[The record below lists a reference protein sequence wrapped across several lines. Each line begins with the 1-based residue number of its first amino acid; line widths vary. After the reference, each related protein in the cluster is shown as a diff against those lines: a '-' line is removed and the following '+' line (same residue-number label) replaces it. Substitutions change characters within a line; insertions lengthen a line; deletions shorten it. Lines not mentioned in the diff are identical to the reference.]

1 MKISKSFAVGLSA
14 LVLLTAC
21 DIEKP
26 YEGISGIDKN
36 KARPMSVTL
45 DEDNLSSTGI
55 SIYWDAAAAVEAG
68 ALSFTA
74 QLVTEYG
81 GAGDNYNS
89 KVSVTIEATDEVG
102 NYNDAATFNKLTKG
116 DRYYVRVRA
125 NYGYSVWSDWEYL
138 CKNGEPVMYSVGMGY
153 VYGEFSAPNEFL
165 AAARTYA
172 SIKTSWA
179 VVGPADGYEVSYKES
194 SASEWTLA
202 GKPEQ
207 AGLTTETSFVVKGLV
222 EETSYD
228 VRVRAYRSV
237 VVDEE
242 SGTKEIEW
250 SEYSVASEIVTPF
263 KPDFNPEISDEE
275 QFQRFIEEIAAQSGT
290 SDVFTLKND
299 IDLSGVEFSEFPEE
313 FNGKFD
319 GQGFKLKNL
328 VLDGKSLFC
337 SSEGEI
343 CNLVF
348 DKSCQFSNPSGTW
361 GALVAVN
368 KGIVS
373 NCVNNADVNFSAYGK
388 DTEVGC
394 LVGRTTGEVT
404 DCVNNGNLLFK
415 GSDVQANCSFGGV
428 VGIMSGSEDQV
439 LVSRCVNNGDIIF
452 ENTSQ
457 SMNIYIGGVIGG
469 TPQTAFKSSAP
480 KNYGTIADCENNGT
494 VSLKWSVSANGSY
507 CDVAGVAG
515 YVEGSV
521 LSCTNR
527 GAVSIISP
535 SNNAEAS
542 TRPAVAGV
550 VAAVLYDLKG
560 CVNEGKVYAEGCYA
574 AGTAGNQGAMG
585 THQPCFAGVAG
596 AVGTDNSKHP
606 DIEGTIVGNTNKGV
620 VETVAIQKSGAK
632 TEYYAGGVIAYS
644 HSPLEGCRNE
654 GELKFAH
661 ASRKQRMGGVVGAAY
676 KDITSCS
683 NAGKLTFDAKAGETG
698 RDFTG
703 YSAHQNYIGGIV
715 GMPMVTIK
723 IKGCYNTGAIEFKN
737 GWASAVLNYVGGING
752 SYNKS
757 QTMEDCHNYG
767 PITVTSSEGVCLC
780 VGGISGAFNGVMTGC
795 SSESDISVTTGTPA
809 AGKEHEVGGLVG
821 YTNADIYNCT
831 VSGTVTNNV
840 SGTYVGGL
848 LGGFGANNRQ
858 LDGCT
863 INTTVS
869 GEATAGSILGQFRG
883 DDPKKEP
890 VVTTLYY
897 SNIVISPACSGLP
910 ICGNLRNDYI
920 VEGTI
925 PAAE

>member
-89 KVSVTIEATDEVG
+89 NVSVTIEATDEVG

-299 IDLSGVEFSEFPEE
+299 IDLAGVEFSEFPEE

-404 DCVNNGNLLFK
+404 DCVNNGNLLFN
-415 GSDVQANCSFGGV
+415 GSDVYANCSFGGV

-452 ENTSQ
+452 ENTSK
-457 SMNIYIGGVIGG
+457 STNTYIGGVIGG

-494 VSLKWSVSANGSY
+494 VRLKWSVSDNGSY

-527 GAVSIISP
+527 GDVSIISP
-535 SNNAEAS
+535 SDYAVSS

-560 CVNEGKVYAEGCYA
+560 CVNEGTVYIEGCYA

-596 AVGTDNSKHP
+596 AVGTDHSKHP
-606 DIEGTIVGNTNKGV
+606 DIVGEVVGNTNKGV
-620 VETVAIQKSGAK
+620 VETVAIQKAGGK

-661 ASRKQRMGGVVGAAY
+661 ASRKQRLGGVVGAAY

-698 RDFTG
+698 RDLTG
-703 YSAHQNYIGGIV
+703 YLAYQNYIGGIV

-723 IKGCYNTGAIEFKN
+723 IKGCSNTGAIEFKN

-752 SYNKS
+752 SYTGS
-757 QTMEDCHNYG
+757 QTMEDCHNNA

-780 VGGISGAFNGVMTGC
+780 VGGVSGAFNGVMTGC

-821 YTNADIYNCT
+821 YTNADIYNCE
-831 VSGTVTNNV
+831 VSGTLVNNV
-840 SGTYVGGL
+840 AGTYSGAL
-848 LGGFGANNRQ
+848 LGGFGEANKQ
-858 LDGCT
+858 VDGCT
-863 INTTVS
+863 INVAVS
-869 GEATAGSILGQFRG
+869 GAATAGSILGQFRN
-883 DDPKKEP
+883 DS
-890 VVTTLYY
+890 VYTLYY
-897 SNIVISPACSGLP
+897 SNTVISPACSDLP
-910 ICGNLRNDYI
+910 LCGNPRNSFV
-920 VEGTI
+920 VEGTV

>member
-102 NYNDAATFNKLTKG
+102 NYNDAATFNKLAKG
-116 DRYYVRVRA
+116 DRYFVRVRA

-290 SDVFTLKND
+290 SDVYTLKND
-299 IDLSGVEFSEFPEE
+299 IDLAGVEFSEFPEE

-457 SMNIYIGGVIGG
+457 SKNIYIGGVIGG

-596 AVGTDNSKHP
+596 AVGTDNDKHP
-606 DIEGTIVGNTNKGV
+606 DIVGEVVGNTNKGV

-661 ASRKQRMGGVVGAAY
+661 ASRKQRMGGVVGAPY

-698 RDFTG
+698 RDLTG
-703 YSAHQNYIGGIV
+703 YSAYQNYIGGIV

-737 GWASAVLNYVGGING
+737 GWAGGVLNYVGGING

-780 VGGISGAFNGVMTGC
+780 VGGVSGAFNGVMTGC

-821 YTNADIYNCT
+821 YTNADIYNCE
-831 VSGTVTNNV
+831 VSGTLVNNV
-840 SGTYVGGL
+840 AGTYSGAL
-848 LGGFGANNRQ
+848 LGGFGEANKQ
-858 LDGCT
+858 VDGCT
-863 INTTVS
+863 INVAVS
-869 GEATAGSILGQFRG
+869 GAATAGSILGQFRN
-883 DDPKKEP
+883 DS
-890 VVTTLYY
+890 VYTLYY
-897 SNIVISPACSGLP
+897 SNTVISPACSALP
-910 ICGNLRNDYI
+910 LCGNPRNSFV
-920 VEGTI
+920 VEGTV

>member
-1 MKISKSFAVGLSA
+1 
-14 LVLLTAC
+14 
-21 DIEKP
+21 
-26 YEGISGIDKN
+26 
-36 KARPMSVTL
+36 
-45 DEDNLSSTGI
+45 
-55 SIYWDAAAAVEAG
+55 
-68 ALSFTA
+68 
-74 QLVTEYG
+74 
-81 GAGDNYNS
+81 
-89 KVSVTIEATDEVG
+89 
-102 NYNDAATFNKLTKG
+102 
-116 DRYYVRVRA
+116 
-125 NYGYSVWSDWEYL
+125 
-138 CKNGEPVMYSVGMGY
+138 
-153 VYGEFSAPNEFL
+153 
-165 AAARTYA
+165 
-172 SIKTSWA
+172 
-179 VVGPADGYEVSYKES
+179 
-194 SASEWTLA
+194 
-202 GKPEQ
+202 
-207 AGLTTETSFVVKGLV
+207 
-222 EETSYD
+222 
-228 VRVRAYRSV
+228 
-237 VVDEE
+237 
-242 SGTKEIEW
+242 
-250 SEYSVASEIVTPF
+250 
-263 KPDFNPEISDEE
+263 
-275 QFQRFIEEIAAQSGT
+275 
-290 SDVFTLKND
+290 
-299 IDLSGVEFSEFPEE
+299 
-313 FNGKFD
+313 
-319 GQGFKLKNL
+319 
-328 VLDGKSLFC
+328 
-337 SSEGEI
+337 
-343 CNLVF
+343 
-348 DKSCQFSNPSGTW
+348 
-361 GALVAVN
+361 
-368 KGIVS
+368 
-373 NCVNNADVNFSAYGK
+373 
-388 DTEVGC
+388 
-394 LVGRTTGEVT
+394 
-404 DCVNNGNLLFK
+404 
-415 GSDVQANCSFGGV
+415 
-428 VGIMSGSEDQV
+428 
-439 LVSRCVNNGDIIF
+439 
-452 ENTSQ
+452 
-457 SMNIYIGGVIGG
+457 MNIYIGGVIGG

-560 CVNEGKVYAEGCYA
+560 CVNEGKVYAEGCLA

-596 AVGTDNSKHP
+596 AVGTDNDKHP
-606 DIEGTIVGNTNKGV
+606 DIVGEVVGNTNKGV

-780 VGGISGAFNGVMTGC
+780 VGGVSGAFNGVMTGC
-795 SSESDISVTTGTPA
+795 SSESNISVTTGTPA

-883 DDPKKEP
+883 DDPKKGP

-897 SNIVISPACSGLP
+897 SNIVISSACSGLP
-910 ICGNLRNDYI
+910 ICGNLRNDFV

>member
-138 CKNGEPVMYSVGMGY
+138 CKNGEPVMYAVGFGY
-153 VYGEFSAPNEFL
+153 VYGEFSAPMEFSATPL
-165 AAARTYA
+165 TYG
-172 SIKTSWA
+172 SIKASWA
-179 VVGPADGYEVSYKES
+179 VVGPAGGYEVSYKES
-194 SASEWTLA
+194 ASEEWIVE
-202 GKPEQ
+202 G
-207 AGLTTETSFVVKGLV
+207 ET
-222 EETSYD
+222 EETSVTIKGLTEQTSYD
-228 VRVRAYRSV
+228 LRVRAFRDN

-242 SGTKEIEW
+242 SGAVDREW
-250 SEYSVASEIVTPF
+250 SDYSELNGVVTPEKPVFSPEIV
-263 KPDFNPEISDEE
+263 DAE
-275 QFQRFIEEIAAQSGT
+275 QFQRFIEEIAEQSGA
-290 SDVFTLKND
+290 SDEYKLMND
-299 IDLSGVEFSEFPEE
+299 IDLSGISLVSAKNFY
-313 FNGKFD
+313 GKLD

-328 VLDGKSLFC
+328 VLDGTSLFEV
-337 SSEGEI
+337 SEGEI
-343 CNLVF
+343 RNLIL
-348 DKSCQFSNPSGTW
+348 DSSCSFSNPSGTW
-361 GALVAVN
+361 GALVALN
-368 KGIVS
+368 KGTVA
-373 NCVNNADVNFSAYGK
+373 NCTNNADVNFSAYGEN
-388 DTEVGC
+388 TEVGC

-404 DCVNNGNLLFK
+404 DCVNNGNLLFN

-428 VGIMSGSEDQV
+428 VGIMSGSKDQV

-457 SMNIYIGGVIGG
+457 SKNIYIGGVIGG

-480 KNYGTIADCENNGT
+480 TNYGTIADCENNGT
-494 VSLKWSVSANGSY
+494 VSLKWSVSASGSY

-535 SNNAEAS
+535 DSNAASS

-560 CVNEGKVYAEGCYA
+560 CVNEGTVHVEGCYA
-574 AGTAGNQGAMG
+574 AGTQGNQGAMG

-596 AVGTDNSKHP
+596 AVGTDAKYNT
-606 DIEGTIVGNTNKGV
+606 DVEGIIVGNTNKGV
-620 VETVAIQKSGAK
+620 VETLAIQKTGGG
-632 TEYYAGGVIAYS
+632 TQYYAGGVIAYS
-644 HSPLEGCRNE
+644 YSPLEGCRNE

-661 ASRKQRMGGVVGAAY
+661 ASKTQRMGGVVGAAY

-698 RDFTG
+698 RDATG
-703 YSAHQNYIGGIV
+703 YAAYQNYIGGIV
-715 GMPMVTIK
+715 GMPMVAIK
-723 IKGCYNTGAIEFKN
+723 IKGCSNTGAIEFKN

-780 VGGISGAFNGVMTGC
+780 VGGVSGAFNGVMTGC
-795 SSESDISVTTGTPA
+795 SSDSDISVTTGTPA

-821 YTNADIYNCT
+821 YTNADIYNCE
-831 VSGTVTNNV
+831 VSGTLVNNV
-840 SGTYVGGL
+840 AGTYSGAL
-848 LGGFGANNRQ
+848 LGGFGEANKQ
-858 LDGCT
+858 VDGCT
-863 INTTVS
+863 INVAVS
-869 GEATAGSILGQFRG
+869 GAATAGSILGQFRK
-883 DDPKKEP
+883 DS
-890 VVTTLYY
+890 VFTLYY
-897 SNIVISPACSGLP
+897 SNTVISPACSALP
-910 ICGNLRNDYI
+910 LCGNPRNSSV
-920 VEGTI
+920 VEGTVP
-925 PAAE
+925 PAE

>member
-89 KVSVTIEATDEVG
+89 NVSVTIEATDEVG

-299 IDLSGVEFSEFPEE
+299 IDLAGVEFSEFPEE

-415 GSDVQANCSFGGV
+415 GSDVYANCSFGGV

-452 ENTSQ
+452 ENTSK
-457 SMNIYIGGVIGG
+457 STNTYIGGVIGG

-494 VSLKWSVSANGSY
+494 VRLKWSVSDNGSY

-515 YVEGSV
+515 
-521 LSCTNR
+521 
-527 GAVSIISP
+527 
-535 SNNAEAS
+535 
-542 TRPAVAGV
+542 
-550 VAAVLYDLKG
+550 
-560 CVNEGKVYAEGCYA
+560 
-574 AGTAGNQGAMG
+574 
-585 THQPCFAGVAG
+585 
-596 AVGTDNSKHP
+596 
-606 DIEGTIVGNTNKGV
+606 
-620 VETVAIQKSGAK
+620 
-632 TEYYAGGVIAYS
+632 
-644 HSPLEGCRNE
+644 
-654 GELKFAH
+654 
-661 ASRKQRMGGVVGAAY
+661 
-676 KDITSCS
+676 
-683 NAGKLTFDAKAGETG
+683 
-698 RDFTG
+698 
-703 YSAHQNYIGGIV
+703 
-715 GMPMVTIK
+715 
-723 IKGCYNTGAIEFKN
+723 
-737 GWASAVLNYVGGING
+737 
-752 SYNKS
+752 
-757 QTMEDCHNYG
+757 
-767 PITVTSSEGVCLC
+767 
-780 VGGISGAFNGVMTGC
+780 
-795 SSESDISVTTGTPA
+795 
-809 AGKEHEVGGLVG
+809 
-821 YTNADIYNCT
+821 
-831 VSGTVTNNV
+831 
-840 SGTYVGGL
+840 
-848 LGGFGANNRQ
+848 
-858 LDGCT
+858 
-863 INTTVS
+863 
-869 GEATAGSILGQFRG
+869 
-883 DDPKKEP
+883 
-890 VVTTLYY
+890 
-897 SNIVISPACSGLP
+897 
-910 ICGNLRNDYI
+910 
-920 VEGTI
+920 
-925 PAAE
+925 